1 MIVLILSEG
10 ERGGSTNEKE
20 WFCYKKQIEKLET
33 QKYNISAS
41 QELERRKNFLPDMRF
56 GNP

>member
-1 MIVLILSEG
+1 MIVLILSGG

-33 QKYNISAS
+33 QKYKISAS
-41 QELERRKNFLPDMRF
+41 QELEKKKLSSRYEIR
-56 GNP
+56 